1 MHISYV
7 YLITNNLL
15 SDWASTMDTKTN
27 INIIIAEDHQLFA
40 EGLEKLLTSEFVNYN
55 VIAKVNNGKKLMHM
69 LNSHAPDLVLLDINM
84 PFMDGLT
91 ASLEIRKKLPEV
103 KIIIISMYTNPAII
117 AQAKKNGVNGFIP
130 KDTSIDILKESIEK
144 VLNNEDVFLTGTDVQ
159 EDLEGNEDIYTL
171 RSKLSPRQLEIVRI
185 MNQGTTS
192 NKDIANE
199 LFISI
204 FTVETH
210 LKNIY
215 QALKI
220 NSKIELIRLNLKA

>member
-1 MHISYV
+1 MG
-7 YLITNNLL
+7 
-15 SDWASTMDTKTN
+15 TKTN
-27 INIIIAEDHQLFA
+27 ISIIIAEDHQLFA

-55 VIAKVNNGKKLMHM
+55 VLAKVNNGKILMHM
-69 LNSHAPDLVLLDINM
+69 LDSYTPDLVLLDINM

-103 KIIIISMYTNPAII
+103 KIIIISMYTNPTII
-117 AQAKKNGVNGFIP
+117 TQCKKNGVNGFIP

-144 VLNNEDVFLTGTDVQ
+144 VLNGEDIFLTGSNVQ
-159 EDLEGNEDIYTL
+159 ENVQGNEDIYTL

-192 NKDIANE
+192 NRDIANE

-215 QALKI
+215 QTLKI
-220 NSKIELIRLNLKA
+220 NSKIELIRLNLKV

>member
-1 MHISYV
+1 M
-7 YLITNNLL
+7 N
-15 SDWASTMDTKTN
+15 MGTKTS
-27 INIIIAEDHQLFA
+27 ISIIIAEDHQLFA

-55 VIAKVNNGKKLMHM
+55 VLAKVNNGKQLMHM
-69 LNSHAPDLVLLDINM
+69 LDSYSPDLVLLDINM

-91 ASLEIRKKLPEV
+91 ASLEIRKKLPQV
-103 KIIIISMYTNPAII
+103 KVIIISMYTNPAII
-117 AQAKKNGVNGFIP
+117 SQCKKNGVNGFIP

-144 VLNNEDVFLTGTDVQ
+144 VINGEDVFLTGSNTQ
-159 EDLEGNEDIYTL
+159 EDLAGNEDIYTL
-171 RSKLSPRQLEIVRI
+171 RAKLSPRQLEIVRI

-192 NKDIANE
+192 NKDIAGE

-215 QALKI
+215 QTLKI
-220 NSKIELIRLNLKA
+220 NSKIELIRLNLKV